1 LQKLFILGALLCSAL
16 SAEAQPQGAAPAT
29 AATHPLTG
37 SWSWTVAGRQC
48 AETWRYRA
56 DGTSAADSGDAAV
69 QSRYEIAQI
78 PSLLGFYR
86 IAETV
91 TEANGKRDC
100 SGDLQEVSGEPVI
113 RFLQFSPKRNQLVV
127 CKEES
132 LKACFGPLKRLQQ

>member
-1 LQKLFILGALLCSAL
+1 MQKLLLFTALLCSLL
-16 SAEAQPQGAAPAT
+16 SAKEQPQAAVPANP
-29 AATHPLTG
+29 ATHPLTG
-37 SWSWTVAGRQC
+37 SWTWKLADKQC
-48 AETWRYRA
+48 IETWNYRA
-56 DGTSAADSGDAAV
+56 DGTGVASSGDAAV
-69 QSRYEIAQI
+69 QSRYEIVPI

-86 IAETV
+86 IAETI

-113 RFLQFSPKRNQLVV
+113 RFLQLSPKRDQLVV